1 MTARIVAVTN
11 QKGGSGKTTV
21 AMVLAG
27 TWGRRGRRVMV
38 IDADAQGTATQYAA
52 SAPDDRPFPASV
64 SGLSAAGDKIHREI
78 RKHVEDYD
86 VIVVDCPPSVDAVT
100 PQSALLVADLA
111 LIPIVPSPADLWAA
125 VGTRQ
130 LIERIGVINQTLA
143 SRLVINASQ
152 PQIRLTR
159 AVIDELD
166 DFGIERLPATLAS
179 RTAFRQAMALGVAI
193 QDLGSAAKAA
203 AEEADALADAV
214 DAVLAQPTAMEA
226 SDVA

>member
-111 LIPIVPSPADLWAA
+111 LIPVVPSPADLWAA

-179 RTAFRQAMALGVAI
+179 RTAFRQAMALGLAI

-203 AEEADALADAV
+203 AEEAEALADAV
-214 DAVLAQPTAMEA
+214 DAVLAQPAGMEA